1 MQQLHY
7 LLENL
12 RYLYPPNFLQFKICL
27 LINLNPKINLFFYKT
42 FANWKKKAS
51 LYFDFIWK
59 SFRTQYMFPLVFNQ
73 YEIINQSPSF
83 VLRELDPF
91 RVSAWILI
99 KKTKSHQLTGFH

>member
-42 FANWKKKAS
+42 SANWKKKAS
-51 LYFDFIWK
+51 LYLDFIWK
-59 SFRTQYMFPLVFNQ
+59 SFRTQYMF
-73 YEIINQSPSF
+73 
-83 VLRELDPF
+83 

-99 KKTKSHQLTGFH
+99 EKTKSHQFTGFH